1 MSSCGK
7 GNVCISMCR
16 DRRYNKIECQCAV
29 YPEIYAM
36 QSKLTLSLLT
46 FWDNDSIFIYYAL
59 AINNKL
65 LFFSMQ
71 NHYTLLSP
79 AYCEEEREMF
89 LDGADG
95 SRWAMFRHQPNSD
108 EAMSANETWS
118 FFEVRKYGT
127 LAR

>member
-29 YPEIYAM
+29 YPAIYAM
-36 QSKLTLSLLT
+36 QSKLTLSESLLT
-46 FWDNDSIFIYYAL
+46 FWHNDSVFIDY
-59 AINNKL
+59 AINNNF

-71 NHYTLLSP
+71 NHYTLL
-79 AYCEEEREMF
+79 YCEEEREMF
-89 LDGADG
+89 LDGADV
-95 SRWAMFRHQPNSD
+95 SRWAMFRHQPNLD

-118 FFEVRKYGT
+118 FFEVRKY
-127 LAR
+127 